1 MPNLS
6 RKSPVLNHSELIQ
19 GLVFFIFFYLW
30 VWLKIDPRL
39 IYYGGGVVT
48 NFPVFYRGWNFFLQF
63 TSYPGGP
70 LEYLCA
76 FLSQLLYY
84 PLAGAFV
91 ITLSALL
98 ISLFTDIFIKAIN
111 GRRLRWVCFI
121 PPILVLITYNR
132 YTYHFVTTMALLA
145 ALSFACL
152 YLMVAK
158 TKRPVSLI
166 IFLVLSVI
174 LYYIA
179 GGAYLLFAVLCA
191 LYELFFT
198 HRRQL
203 TLIYLLSAAVIP
215 HIGGVIIFDI
225 SAAEAFTDM
234 LPISRKILDYTDRRE
249 MIGIIYILYLLLP
262 LTALVIGFWRAAAR
276 KKIKEKSLLRWL
288 TELCLLLAVAGSAAF
303 STHDKNIKTTL
314 EVEYYA
320 LYEMWP
326 EAIEAF
332 HRLPD
337 NLFVVHTVNRA
348 LYHTGRLGY
357 DMFSYPQHPD
367 TLFITAK
374 IFVQAFWRRSHI
386 YIDLGVM
393 NLAEDSLVESLEGL
407 GERPMILKR
416 LALINMVKG
425 NMGTARTYLGALS
438 KTLFDAEWA
447 DDYLDRLE
455 SDPNL
460 STDGE
465 IQRLRSIMMEKDYGF
480 TKYAPEKT
488 LLALLE
494 KNRQNRMAFEYLM
507 AWYMLTRQLDKFVQ
521 NLDRLDDFNYPEVPR
536 HYQEA
541 IIIYEAISGKKVNL
555 KGRQISSGTYQRA
568 RTFGNIITR
577 LGSNNRMQAMRA
589 TAGDFGDTYFFYYN
603 FGSVLI
609 KR

>member
-48 NFPVFYRGWNFFLQF
+48 NFPVFYRGWSFFVQF

-70 LEYLCA
+70 LEYISA
-76 FLSQLLYY
+76 FSSQLLYY
-84 PLAGAFV
+84 PLAGALV